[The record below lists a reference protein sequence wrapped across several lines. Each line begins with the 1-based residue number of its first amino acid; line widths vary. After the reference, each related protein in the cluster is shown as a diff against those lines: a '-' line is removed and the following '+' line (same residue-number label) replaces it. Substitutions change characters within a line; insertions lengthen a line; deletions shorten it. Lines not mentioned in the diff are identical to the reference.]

1 MIRSIPSN
9 IVRPIAGILLSCALA
24 ACSSAPLTPVP
35 SLSAGTSNRFI
46 RMLPNASRYKL
57 LYSFGRKSN
66 DGNAPV
72 ADLAASGGALYGT
85 TEFGG
90 TTNARC
96 SIGCGTIFRVTA
108 SGGTTV
114 TYRFKGGND
123 GVAPIGALVEL
134 NGAFFGTTSSGGSGH
149 GTVFE
154 VSSDGK
160 SEKVIYRFKG
170 GTDGSLPAAGLVA
183 LNGALYG
190 TTQYGGKR
198 NRVCFKGCGTVFS
211 VGTSGNESVLY
222 AFKGG
227 ADGELP
233 AAPLAAAGGVLYG
246 TTQYG
251 GRSTSLCATG
261 CGTVFDVRTDGT
273 KKTIYSFRYT
283 PSSGD
288 GAYPAA
294 GVIDVSGSLFGTT
307 IAGGADGDGAVFALN
322 ESSGAEHVLHSFS
335 CCATSRDGQYPDSR
349 LIDDGGTIYGTT
361 RNGGSAN
368 LGVLFAMTP
377 SGNESVLYS
386 FAGKPDGGIPDAGLT
401 ELGGALYGTTSTGG
415 ASSEGTVFRLSP

>member
-9 IVRPIAGILLSCALA
+9 LVRLPAALLCCALA
-24 ACSSAPLTPVP
+24 ACSSAPGAPVP
-35 SLSAGTSNRFI
+35 SVSGGTAANRFI
-46 RMLPNASRYKL
+46 RELPNASSYKL

-66 DGNAPV
+66 DGYAPV

-90 TTNARC
+90 TTSARC

-108 SGGTTV
+108 SGATTV

-123 GVAPIGALVEL
+123 GVAPIGALVAL

-170 GTDGSLPAAGLVA
+170 GSDGSLPAAGLVA
-183 LNGALYG
+183 LNGTLYG

-198 NRVCFKGCGTVFS
+198 SRVCFKGCGTVFS
-211 VGTSGNESVLY
+211 VGTSGTESVLY

-233 AAPLAAAGGVLYG
+233 DAALAAVGGALYG

-261 CGTVFDVRTDGT
+261 CGTIFDVQTDGT
-273 KKTIYSFRYT
+273 KKTIYSFQYT

-307 IAGGADGDGAVFALN
+307 IAGGAYGDGAVFSVN
-322 ESSGAEHVLHSFS
+322 ESSGAERVLHSFS
-335 CCATSRDGQYPDSR
+335 CCATNRDGQYPDSR

-361 RNGGSAN
+361 RNGGTAN

-386 FAGKPDGGIPDAGLT
+386 FAGKPDGGIPNAGLT

-415 ASSEGTVFRLSP
+415 ASSEGTVFKLSP